1 MGTARVPRYAGAAGA
16 AINGR
21 SNHAQPRGSSP
32 PAIATDFFACPPSA
46 RRWRPAR
53 KSYQNSIMAS
63 LQNEHSFFIIDH
75 TIAVS
80 PVAAH
85 N

>member
-1 MGTARVPRYAGAAGA
+1 MAASQAATEAGDAGSASTPRSVSAPAFEDAPAALVGP
-16 AINGR
+16 
-21 SNHAQPRGSSP
+21 PRGL
-32 PAIATDFFACPPSA
+32 ASA
-46 RRWRPAR
+46 RRWRAAR

-63 LQNEHSFFIIDH
+63 LQNDHSFFIIDN